1 MLSADKTCKLSKRC
15 TEDTVNTRLYLKKKD
30 KLAKPGTL
38 SGKELVRMGCLAK
51 PIKKERQIVMIIE
64 LFNFNFPGYSVSFCV
79 MFQCDREIAALVK
92 LAEGGG
98 AALALLEGPGQ
109 GRPDDRGIA
118 HVRLEATFKH

>member
-1 MLSADKTCKLSKRC
+1 MDALSREELVWVRCFAFGKILS
-15 TEDTVNTRLYLKKKD
+15 LF
-30 KLAKPGTL
+30 GTL
-38 SGKELVRMGCLAK
+38 EHVPESVEE
-51 PIKKERQIVMIIE
+51 ERQIVMIIE

>member
-1 MLSADKTCKLSKRC
+1 
-15 TEDTVNTRLYLKKKD
+15 
-30 KLAKPGTL
+30 
-38 SGKELVRMGCLAK
+38 
-51 PIKKERQIVMIIE
+51 MIIE

-118 HVRLEATFKH
+118 HVRLDRKTKRFHMQSDNPFLLVTRTSAMNIKLSSSTGRMCQFYF